1 LEDHVRPRT
10 GRPARAEDGFSLAE
24 VLVTMGLMSVM
35 MLLFTGAI
43 LQVYRTVQT
52 TETLTEAQAQL
63 AVSFQRFD
71 RQLRY
76 ASWISEPGL
85 VNGNTWY
92 VEFAGLEGDKCRQ
105 LRLELDPAGSN
116 GAQDQGVLQLLEWT
130 PGSPPAAGSRGTT
143 IAGRI
148 DVTDISRT
156 TAAEPAAPRY
166 RPFDLQRADT
176 KPYASQSVG
185 SDFSPDFHRL
195 RIHLKTRSAAG
206 TAEIDTTF
214 TALNTTRN
222 TPATHT
228 CSEGRP

>member
-1 LEDHVRPRT
+1 MRPRT
-10 GRPARAEDGFSLAE
+10 GRPDGAEDGSSLAE
-24 VLVTMGLMSVM
+24 LTVTMLLMSVA
-35 MLLFTGAI
+35 MLMFTGAI

-52 TETLTEAQAQL
+52 TETLTDAQAQL

-76 ASWISEPGL
+76 ASWINDPGL
-85 VNGNTWY
+85 VHGDTWY
-92 VEFAGLEGDKCRQ
+92 VEFAGLEGEKCRQ

-130 PGSPPAAGSRGTT
+130 PGSPPPAGSRGTT
-143 IAGRI
+143 IASRI
-148 DVTDISRT
+148 DVSDISRT
-156 TAAEPAAPRY
+156 NDAEPAAPKY

-195 RIHLKTRSAAG
+195 RIRLKTRSAAG

-214 TALNTTRN
+214 TAMNTTRN
-222 TPATHT
+222 TPPTHT
-228 CSEGRP
+228 CSEGRPSP